1 MVIQEENLDIMKFL
15 IESGADVNLDDGHG
29 NLPVKCIKKLNYKM
43 IQEHL

>member
-29 NLPVKCIKKLNYKM
+29 NLPVNKVCQKT
-43 IQEHL
+43 